1 MASPT
6 FETRNLH
13 RIGTELG
20 FLEGTLAQQPE
31 NKPEHLRAWVAWL
44 RDMDKQWVGSSL
56 SPRPRSNASYF

>member
-6 FETRNLH
+6 FESRNLH

-20 FLEGTLAQQPE
+20 FLEGTLVQQPE

-44 RDMDKQWVGSSL
+44 RDMDKQWASLLSRPGST
-56 SPRPRSNASYF
+56 ASYF